1 MTVRLGKIDIFLP
14 DATSSYFFIVEDLAG
29 ILKVETNYDALKQFR
44 KILRNEIEKDL
55 YKRIDFG
62 QDSSEV
68 VIRTT
73 NALTILK
80 IAAIINGLINVT
92 ISEEGIMEIEQKLL
106 SHKRPKKQKWKVG
119 DIFLLN
125 LSNGT
130 YGFGQI
136 LWKPFGSPVCGLF
149 DLNTETIPTVAKISN
164 HPFISVL
171 TLLPS
176 SLDKGDWKVIGNAD
190 VRIDI
195 EKVPWQHRGLG
206 DVGSMSCNDG
216 ILLKLANAYY
226 GLFPWNV
233 FYEEDYFDKI
243 LLSPF
248 KRSNIAKVLSPIERE
263 EYRKEKKWN

>member
-29 ILKVETNYDALKQFR
+29 ILKGETNYDALKQFR
-44 KILRNEIEKDL
+44 KMLRNEIEKDL

-80 IAAIINGLINVT
+80 IAVIINGFINVT
-92 ISEEGIMEIEQKLL
+92 ISEEEMTETEQKLL

-130 YGFGQI
+130 YGFGQV

-149 DLNTETIPTVAKISN
+149 DLNTETIPTVEKVSN
-164 HPFISVL
+164 HSFISVL
-171 TLLPS
+171 TLLSS

-190 VRIDI
+190 VRIDV
-195 EKVPWQHRGLG
+195 EKVPWQHRGL
-206 DVGSMSCNDG
+206 DVTGSMSYSDG
-216 ILLKLANAYY
+216 ILLELANAYY

-248 KRSNIAKVLSPIERE
+248 KRPNIAKVLSPIERE

>member
-1 MTVRLGKIDIFLP
+1 MIFSLGKIDIFLP
-14 DATSSYFFIVEDLAG
+14 DATSSYFFIVEDLAE
-29 ILKVETNYDALKQFR
+29 ILKIETNYDALKQFR

-80 IAAIINGLINVT
+80 IAVIINGVINVT
-92 ISEEGIMEIEQKLL
+92 ISEEEMTEAEQQLL
-106 SHKRPKKQKWKVG
+106 SHKRPKKQKWRVG

-130 YGFGQI
+130 YGFGQVV
-136 LWKPFGSPVCGLF
+136 WKPFGSPVCGLF
-149 DLNTETIPTVAKISN
+149 DLNTGAIPTVEEVSN
-164 HPFISVL
+164 HSFISVL
-171 TLLPS
+171 TVLSS

-190 VRIDI
+190 VRINV
-195 EKVPWQHRGLG
+195 EKVLRQHRGL
-206 DVGSMSCNDG
+206 DVTGSMSYSDG
-216 ILLKLANAYY
+216 TLLELANAYY

-233 FYEEDYFDKI
+233 FYEEDYFDNI
-243 LLSPF
+243 LLAPF
-248 KRSNIAKVLSPIERE
+248 KRPNIAKVLSSIERE
-263 EYRKEKKWN
+263 EFRKEKNWN